1 MKRFSIF
8 GSALMVL
15 AVCAAGSLFA
25 EDRTIST
32 DTEINEAVSYDTL
45 KITTSTDNGVVNV
58 TLGSN
63 ANVTVTTNLRM
74 GDSSNTQTEN
84 LTINGGMLNL
94 TATTGPDSSYPLKF
108 NMVGHYPASTST
120 ININEGGSLTAYRLV
135 VGWHGKGYL
144 NINNGTASINNLDFG
159 GNYQLGNHKAVSG
172 VTIGANGTLKVQTTV
187 RNEGSAGPL
196 DQTITLSGGTLTTLD
211 DQTTATVNIPLVLTE
226 GTTSKLDVPSG
237 KTFTLSPATIS
248 GAGTLNVTGEGTF
261 NLTGTTTLSGTMTR
275 SGNVFMTS
283 SAALTVADGGSFTT
297 NNLLLRGATLTVQDG
312 AAVSLGRIVICDA
325 NNATS
330 SVTQSGGTVNITG
343 TNNTHTTSASFMV
356 GHWPGG
362 ATYTLSGGT
371 LNSLGADM
379 HLTWDC
385 NGTFTA
391 TGGTANLLGII
402 MEDHNANRVGT
413 VNLDGAR
420 VNIGASGITRTNLSS
435 TVAHTVNLKSG
446 TLGALA
452 DWSSPLK
459 MNLTGGSVKIDTA
472 KWDAAAGAST
482 TTGQT
487 ITLSGALS
495 GTGGITKVG
504 EGTLILSGQNT
515 YTGSTVIQGGTV
527 DVSGKL
533 AGNISIQ
540 KGTLNIKDGANI
552 TVSWFNICDASG
564 NPTCTVN
571 QTGGSITVLG
581 TNFPA
586 KVTNGGSFK
595 ISHYPGT
602 ANYNLYAGTLTA
614 KNALTQISWDGSATL
629 NVAGGTADLYGIAL
643 CDHNYSETS
652 LSGTTAVFR
661 MNFDSTKATA
671 APVVKIGEGGINY
684 WRDISNGSQNFCPD
698 KSANDSKKYAE
709 LGNGTIQA
717 TADWSSN
724 LPLKLT
730 DAANGTTF
738 DTQDYKIT
746 LKNGLQGA
754 GSLKVQG
761 NGEVEVQGDV
771 TYAGSTTIDEGA
783 TLTFKT
789 DSAYKIGRAHV

>member
-144 NINNGTASINNLDFG
+144 NINNGTAAINNLDFG
-159 GNYQLGNHKAVSG
+159 GNYQLGNYKAVSG

-211 DQTTATVNIPLVLTE
+211 DQTTATVNVPLVLTE

-237 KTFTLSPATIS
+237 KTFTLNSATIS
-248 GAGTLNVTGEGTF
+248 GAGTLNVTGDGSF
-261 NLTGTTTLSGTMTR
+261 NLSGTTTLSGTMTR
-275 SGNVFMTS
+275 SGNVFMTN

-297 NNLLLRGATLTVQDG
+297 SNLLLRGATLTVQDG
-312 AAVSLGRIVICDA
+312 ATANIGRIVICDA

-391 TGGTANLLGII
+391 TGGTANLLGSI

-413 VNLDGAR
+413 VNL
-420 VNIGASGITRTNLSS
+420 
-435 TVAHTVNLKSG
+435 
-446 TLGALA
+446 
-452 DWSSPLK
+452 
-459 MNLTGGSVKIDTA
+459 
-472 KWDAAAGAST
+472 
-482 TTGQT
+482 
-487 ITLSGALS
+487 
-495 GTGGITKVG
+495 
-504 EGTLILSGQNT
+504 
-515 YTGSTVIQGGTV
+515 
-527 DVSGKL
+527 
-533 AGNISIQ
+533 
-540 KGTLNIKDGANI
+540 
-552 TVSWFNICDASG
+552 
-564 NPTCTVN
+564 
-571 QTGGSITVLG
+571 
-581 TNFPA
+581 
-586 KVTNGGSFK
+586 
-595 ISHYPGT
+595 
-602 ANYNLYAGTLTA
+602 
-614 KNALTQISWDGSATL
+614 
-629 NVAGGTADLYGIAL
+629 
-643 CDHNYSETS
+643 
-652 LSGTTAVFR
+652 
-661 MNFDSTKATA
+661 
-671 APVVKIGEGGINY
+671 
-684 WRDISNGSQNFCPD
+684 
-698 KSANDSKKYAE
+698 
-709 LGNGTIQA
+709 
-717 TADWSSN
+717 
-724 LPLKLT
+724 
-730 DAANGTTF
+730 
-738 DTQDYKIT
+738 
-746 LKNGLQGA
+746 
-754 GSLKVQG
+754 
-761 NGEVEVQGDV
+761 
-771 TYAGSTTIDEGA
+771 EGA
-783 TLTFKT
+783 
-789 DSAYKIGRAHV
+789 